1 MSSTVSSCGGE
12 AVETL
17 VTEFDVAIIGG
28 GIVGLATAV
37 ELAERAPGRR
47 LAVLEKE
54 PHLAAPPI
62 GTEQRRHPLRSLLP
76 SGVL

>member
-28 GIVGLATAV
+28 GIVGLATAI

-54 PHLAAPPI
+54 PHLAAI
-62 GTEQRRHPLRSLLP
+62 NRDGTAASSTPVSITVP
-76 SGVL
+76 VL